1 MSFLGNKLDLLPFL
15 WTSLLAVQP
24 IPVLSLSD
32 LQAASEGETKLIS
45 ALKFHMEMGFPLL

>member
-1 MSFLGNKLDLLPFL
+1 MSFLGKKLDLPPFL

-45 ALKFHMEMGFPLL
+45 ALKFHMEMGFPL